1 MSSQRFQIEVQARQ
15 QFGSRETRRLRRQ
28 GLIPGVLY
36 GKGKAPNPFVV
47 PERDLRGA
55 LTGPSGLH
63 AILDVVVAGQ
73 ATVYPSILKE
83 YQRDPIRGTV
93 THIDLQEVRLDQPIH
108 ALVAVDLI
116 GEPAGVKLGGVLTHV
131 TRDVNIEAL
140 PMSIPEHV
148 DLDVSALEI
157 GDVLRV
163 ENLPAIAGVTYLDD
177 PHETVIATV
186 TLPKLVVEEEPEVV
200 EGEEGEAGEGA
211 EGEAPA
217 EGAEGESGGGETGS
231 AEE

>member
-1 MSSQRFQIEVQARQ
+1 MQARQ

-36 GKGKAPNPFVV
+36 GKGRAPHAFVV

-73 ATVYPSILKE
+73 TTVYSSILKE
-83 YQRDPIRGTV
+83 FQRDPIRGTV

-116 GEPAGVKLGGVLTHV
+116 GEAAGVKLGGVLTHV
-131 TRDVNIEAL
+131 TRDINIEAL

-157 GDVLRV
+157 GDALRV
-163 ENLPAIAGVTYLDD
+163 EDLPTLPGVTYLDD
-177 PHETVIATV
+177 PYETVIVTV
-186 TLPKLVVEEEPEVV
+186 TMPKLVVEEEVEAV
-200 EGEEGEAGEGA
+200 EGEAA

-217 EGAEGESGGGETGS
+217 EGAEGESVGGETGS
-231 AEE
+231 AED

>member
-1 MSSQRFQIEVQARQ
+1 VSSQRFQIEVRERE
-15 QFGSRETRRLRRQ
+15 QFGSRETRRLRKQ

-36 GKGKAPNPFVV
+36 GKGKAPHPFVV

-73 ATVYPSILKE
+73 TTARPSILKE
-83 YQRDPIRGTV
+83 FQRDPIRGTV

-108 ALVAVDLI
+108 ALVAVDLV
-116 GEPAGVKLGGVLTHV
+116 GEAPGVKLGGVLTHV

-148 DLDVSALEI
+148 DLDVGALEI
-157 GDVLRV
+157 GDTLRV
-163 ENLPAIAGVTYLDD
+163 ADLPVLSGVTYLDD
-177 PHETVIATV
+177 PDETVIVTV
-186 TLPKLVVEEEPEVV
+186 TLPKLVVEEEVEVV
-200 EGEEGEAGEGA
+200 EGELA

-217 EGAEGESGGGETGS
+217 EGAEGESAGGEPGS
-231 AEE
+231 TEG

>member
-1 MSSQRFQIEVQARQ
+1 VSSQRFQIEVRERE
-15 QFGSRETRRLRRQ
+15 QFGSRETRRLRKQ

-36 GKGKAPNPFVV
+36 GKGKAPHPFVV

-73 ATVYPSILKE
+73 TTARPSILKE
-83 YQRDPIRGTV
+83 FQRDPIRGTV

-116 GEPAGVKLGGVLTHV
+116 GEAPGVKLGGVLTHV
-131 TRDVNIEAL
+131 TRDINIEAL

-157 GDVLRV
+157 GDTLRV
-163 ENLPAIAGVTYLDD
+163 ADLPVLSGVTYLDD
-177 PHETVIATV
+177 PDETVIVTV
-186 TLPKLVVEEEPEVV
+186 TLPKLVVEEEVEVV
-200 EGEEGEAGEGA
+200 EGELA

-217 EGAEGESGGGETGS
+217 EGAEGESAGGEPGS
-231 AEE
+231 TEG

>member
-1 MSSQRFQIEVQARQ
+1 MSGERAKIEVRERE
-15 QFGSRETRRLRRQ
+15 QFGSRDTRRLRKQ

-36 GKGKAPNPFVV
+36 GKGKPPHAFVV
-47 PERDLRGA
+47 AERDLRGA

-63 AILDVVVAGQ
+63 AILDVVLAGQ
-73 ATVYPSILKE
+73 ATVHPSILKE

-93 THIDLQEVRLDQPIH
+93 THVDLQEVRLDQPIQ
-108 ALVAVDLI
+108 ALVAVALV
-116 GEPAGVKLGGVLTHV
+116 GEAPGVKLGGVLTHV
-131 TRDVNIEAL
+131 TRDVNVEAL

-157 GDVLRV
+157 GDTLRV
-163 ENLPAIAGVTYLDD
+163 EDLPAVSGVTYLDD
-177 PHETVIATV
+177 PHETVIVTV

-200 EGEEGEAGEGA
+200 EGEEGEVA

-217 EGAEGESGGGETGS
+217 EGAEGESEGAETGP
-231 AEE
+231 AET

>member
-1 MSSQRFQIEVQARQ
+1 MSSQRFQIEVRERE
-15 QFGSRETRRLRRQ
+15 QFGSRETRRLRKQ

-36 GKGKAPNPFVV
+36 GKGKAPHPFVV

-73 ATVYPSILKE
+73 TTARPSILKE
-83 YQRDPIRGTV
+83 FQRDPIRGTV

-116 GEPAGVKLGGVLTHV
+116 GEAPGVKLGGVLTHV
-131 TRDVNIEAL
+131 TRDINIEAL

-157 GDVLRV
+157 GDTLRV
-163 ENLPAIAGVTYLDD
+163 ADLPVLSGVTYLDD
-177 PHETVIATV
+177 PDETVIVTV
-186 TLPKLVVEEEPEVV
+186 TLPKLVVEEEVEVV
-200 EGEEGEAGEGA
+200 EGELA

-217 EGAEGESGGGETGS
+217 EGAEGESAGGEPGS
-231 AEE
+231 TEG

>member
-1 MSSQRFQIEVQARQ
+1 MSSQRFQIEVQERE
-15 QFGSRETRRLRRQ
+15 QFGSREARRLRKQ

-36 GKGKAPNPFVV
+36 GKGKAPHAFVV

-55 LTGPSGLH
+55 LTGSSGLH

-73 ATVYPSILKE
+73 TTVRPSILKE

-108 ALVAVDLI
+108 ALVAVDLV
-116 GEPAGVKLGGVLTHV
+116 GEAPGVKLGGVLTHV

-157 GDVLRV
+157 GDMLRV
-163 ENLPAIAGVTYLDD
+163 EDLPALPGVTYLDD
-177 PHETVIATV
+177 PYETVVATV
-186 TLPKLVVEEEPEVV
+186 TLPKLVVEEEVEVV
-200 EGEEGEAGEGA
+200 EGEAA

-217 EGAEGESGGGETGS
+217 EGAEGEAAGGETGS

>member
-1 MSSQRFQIEVQARQ
+1 MSSQRFQIEVRERE
-15 QFGSRETRRLRRQ
+15 QFGSRETRRLRKQ

-36 GKGKAPNPFVV
+36 GKGKAPHPFVV

-73 ATVYPSILKE
+73 TTARPSILKE
-83 YQRDPIRGTV
+83 FQRDPIRGTV

-116 GEPAGVKLGGVLTHV
+116 GEAPGVKLGGVLTHV
-131 TRDVNIEAL
+131 TRDINIEAL

-157 GDVLRV
+157 GDTLRV
-163 ENLPAIAGVTYLDD
+163 ADLPVLPGVTYLDD
-177 PHETVIATV
+177 PDETVIVTV
-186 TLPKLVVEEEPEVV
+186 TMPKLVVEEEVEAV
-200 EGEEGEAGEGA
+200 EGELA

-217 EGAEGESGGGETGS
+217 EGAEGESAGGEPGS
-231 AEE
+231 TEG